1 MKLNVKITISKDSP
15 IPFMGPGPARLLEKI
30 REYNSINLAASSM
43 NLSYVKA
50 LKMLNRLE
58 ENLGKPLLIRTR
70 GGNNRGGTKV
80 TPYGEKY
87 LKNFQKLQEKIKKSA
102 QKEFDIFQK
111 QLQEAETAAKN
122 QQGN

>member
-15 IPFMGPGPARLLEKI
+15 IPFMGPGPAHLLEKI
-30 REYNSINLAASSM
+30 REYNSINLAASRM

-58 ENLGKPLLIRTR
+58 KSFGNPLLIRTR
-70 GGNNRGGTKV
+70 GGNDRGGTKL

-87 LKNFQKLQEKIKKSA
+87 LKNFQKLQKKIEKSA

-111 QLQEAETAAKN
+111 QLQERE
-122 QQGN
+122 

>member
-1 MKLNVKITISKDSP
+1 MELNVRITISKDAS

-58 ENLGKPLLIRTR
+58 KNLDKPLLIRTK
-70 GGNNRGGTKV
+70 GGKNRGGTKV

-87 LKNFQKLQEKIKKSA
+87 LENFRKLQKKITTSA
-102 QKEFDIFQK
+102 QKEFDIFQE
-111 QLQEAETAAKN
+111 QLQKEE
-122 QQGN
+122 

>member
-1 MKLNVKITISKDSP
+1 MKLNVRITISKDSP
-15 IPFMGPGPARLLEKI
+15 TPFMGPGPAQLLEKI
-30 REYNSINLAASSM
+30 RKYNSINLAASSM

-58 ENLGKPLLIRTR
+58 KSLDNPLLIRTR
-70 GGNNRGGTKV
+70 GGNDRGGTKF

-87 LKNFQKLQEKIKKSA
+87 LKNFQKLQEKIKKSS

-111 QLQEAETAAKN
+111 QLQKE
-122 QQGN
+122 